1 LKLFRTKPMRWAAI
15 LVAAHLG
22 MFGLWAGAA
31 WAAGRLQA
39 TSTGTVLLST
49 GEWGVVA
56 TTNPTTPP
64 HQQLSVSV
72 PAAFGSAYF
81 SLVNTGSIPI
91 TQFTITTNGGTA
103 CTILCPSVTLA
114 ACSVAWNQTLNSC
127 GGTTTTV
134 ASVTL
139 NGSAHTTTVSAA
151 GAVPAN
157 PAAVLAIRA
166 QMSTLTLT
174 ATTVTINTSVT
185 SASPRQIRAAVVNN
199 G

>member
-31 WAAGRLQA
+31 WAAGRLKA
-39 TSTGTVLLST
+39 TSTGTVVLST

-56 TTNPTTPP
+56 TTNPISPP

-72 PAAFGSAYF
+72 PALFGSAYF

-91 TQFTITTNGGTA
+91 IQFTVTTNGGAA
-103 CTILCPSVTLA
+103 CSFLCPTLTLT
-114 ACSVAWNQTLNSC
+114 ACSVAWNQTTNSC
-127 GGTTTTV
+127 TGTTTTV

-139 NGSAHTTTVSAA
+139 NGSAQTTTVSAA

-157 PAAVLAIRA
+157 PAAVLSIRA
-166 QMSTLTLT
+166 QTLQLG
-174 ATTVTINTSVT
+174 ATTVTVNTSVN